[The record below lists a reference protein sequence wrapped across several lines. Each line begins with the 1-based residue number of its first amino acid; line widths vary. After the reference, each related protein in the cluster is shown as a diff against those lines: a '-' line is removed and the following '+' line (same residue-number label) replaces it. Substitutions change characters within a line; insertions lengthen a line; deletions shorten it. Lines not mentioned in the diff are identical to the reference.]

1 MILPPNVKVSTS
13 AKMSDISVSYG
24 INSAGVIAALS
35 GSKSIYW
42 GLNGSVEHPLYY
54 LKKKGSLIF
63 ETTDEISQAL
73 EKYLQGDK
81 SIGNHDDCLYLFDSF
96 SDDNCRKR
104 AGYIISR
111 LFLNFNNN
119 LELMESLNLIKKEYE
134 NKWGKKFVY
143 EFGKGETHKGN
154 QLWKEVQ
161 NKLLK

>member
-1 MILPPNVKVSTS
+1 MMIV
-13 AKMSDISVSYG
+13 Y
-24 INSAGVIAALS
+24 
-35 GSKSIYW
+35 IY
-42 GLNGSVEHPLYY
+42 L
-54 LKKKGSLIF
+54 
-63 ETTDEISQAL
+63 
-73 EKYLQGDK
+73 
-81 SIGNHDDCLYLFDSF
+81 DSF
-96 SDDNCRKR
+96 SDDNGRKR